1 MMWYNESMF
10 LQEQYTRRNAVT
22 QQGGPYKML
31 KLSKAEGAIILLA
44 AAFLA
49 FVTGWTLRGTGQ
61 SGPVRVETQR
71 SLGDVKLTLAVPT
84 PEPETEKVDVNTATL
99 EELMTLPGIGEKRA
113 QDIIA
118 EREANGPFRFP
129 EDLTRVSGIGDQT
142 VAGLLDYIT
151 VEGVA
156 P

>member
-1 MMWYNESMF
+1 
-10 LQEQYTRRNAVT
+10 
-22 QQGGPYKML
+22 ML

-44 AAFLA
+44 VAFLA
-49 FVTGWTLRGTGQ
+49 FVAGWTLRGTGQ
-61 SGPVRVETQR
+61 SGPLLVETQR
-71 SLGDVKLTLAVPT
+71 SLGNVTLTLAAPTPT
-84 PEPETEKVDVNTATL
+84 PEQKRVDINAAGV

-118 EREANGPFRFP
+118 EREANGPYRFP
-129 EDLTRVSGIGDQT
+129 EDLTRVSGIGEAT